1 MMNACGKHIRRRPAF
16 TLVELM
22 LAVLI
27 LAVVVGAIQG
37 TMQMGFTAY
46 RKGQQD
52 MELYQSA
59 RIGLNRLIDEIRGAL
74 SPTAFWRPGAE
85 IKETMTWEQAM
96 ELVRFG
102 NAVEED
108 EPGPIQFI
116 GSSDEVTFARK
127 VYGGTS
133 NRDFDLQEVRFS
145 VDSSKNQLRM
155 EIIQSLLE
163 IKIASWYFAY
173 LFQTKLNAEI
183 LIDQAGQA
191 HRIRQISSPNEP
203 AMKQFIGDA
212 GMDGRS
218 LPIAYGIKEVEFR
231 YSDGEQWTE
240 DWDSTEYIRIPLI
253 PMNRDDTYYENPE
266 DDFMHQEKG
275 LPSAMEIKLVLA
287 NGAKLEV
294 QIDIP
299 AGSLNH
305 LGIRD
310 RQRDLARG
318 PQAESGTAQPG
329 ERRGAQMYRRM
340 LRRRI

>member
-1 MMNACGKHIRRRPAF
+1 MNDPGKHIWKRPAF

-22 LAVLI
+22 LAILI

-59 RIGLNRLIDEIRGAL
+59 RIGLNRLIDEMRGAL
-74 SPTAFWRPGAE
+74 SSTAFWRPNAE
-85 IKETMTWEQAM
+85 IRETMTWEQAM

-133 NRDFDLQEVRFS
+133 NRDFDLQEVRFY

-155 EIIQSLLE
+155 EIIRSLLE

-173 LFQTKLNAEI
+173 LFETKLNAEI
-183 LIDQAGQA
+183 LIDQAGRA
-191 HRIRQISSPNEP
+191 HRIRQLSSPDEP
-203 AMKQFIGDA
+203 PLEQFIGDT
-212 GMDGRS
+212 GMDGRTM
-218 LPIAYGIKEVEFR
+218 PIAYGIKEIQFR
-231 YSDGEQWTE
+231 YSDGELWTD
-240 DWDSTEYIRIPLI
+240 DWDSTEYIQIPLI
-253 PMNRDDTYYENPE
+253 PMNRNDTYYENPE
-266 DDFMHQEKG
+266 DEFMHQEKG
-275 LPSAMEIKLVLA
+275 IPSAVAIKLVLA

-294 QIDIP
+294 QVDIP

-310 RQRDLARG
+310 RQGDLARG
-318 PQAESGTAQPG
+318 PQVESGTAQPG
-329 ERRGAQMYRRM
+329 ERRGPQMYRRM